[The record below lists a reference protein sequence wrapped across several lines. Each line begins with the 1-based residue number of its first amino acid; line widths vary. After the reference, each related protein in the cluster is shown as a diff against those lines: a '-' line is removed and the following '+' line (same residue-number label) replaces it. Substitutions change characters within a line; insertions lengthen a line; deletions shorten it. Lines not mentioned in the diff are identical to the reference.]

1 MTNRHELPCGIV
13 EDLLPSYVDG
23 LTGEESTEAVRA
35 HLEDCGACREKYQA
49 MSAAEE
55 RAAQIDAP
63 VVDAFAAW
71 NRRTLI
77 QILLAVAA
85 LAVLVIGAASLRT
98 YVWGT
103 PIRDYEYEVEWK
115 IQESGGLLDVI
126 IMPRDTDFR
135 LLGQWEEVTE
145 SDGSTA
151 YHFTGKKVRESFLN
165 RGSNSFGY
173 STNIPDGLHFY
184 VDDMLVWADGLEISG
199 ESRSLYRSCTP
210 YVGDPSA
217 LSPITFAVGIENG
230 VGMFNSELQTAAEP
244 YGWTLHFESYGSSN
258 LNREEMTRMNRKMR
272 GKAVQLLAAVGNLG
286 YVSWTYTDEDDVLHT
301 ETVTLEEA
309 NALLPTLAARYN
321 QRYGADWT
329 ARDSVKDYAD
339 SPESLEE
346 LRQLLELRD

>member
-1 MTNRHELPCGIV
+1 MTEKVHLTCGIV

-23 LTGEESTEAVRA
+23 LTGEESTEAVRE
-35 HLEDCGACREKYQA
+35 HLDRCEKCRKKYQA

-85 LAVLVIGAASLRT
+85 LAALVIGAASLRT

-103 PIRDYEYEVEWK
+103 PVHDYELEWRVWRHGGVVDIEVMPSNNQFTLIGGDWK
-115 IQESGGLLDVI
+115 
-126 IMPRDTDFR
+126 F
-135 LLGQWEEVTE
+135 EEE

-151 YHFTGKKVRESFLN
+151 YRFTGKKVRRSFLN
-165 RGSNSFGY
+165 RSYGGYGY
-173 STNIPDGLHFY
+173 STNVPDGVRFY
-184 VDDMLVWADGLEISG
+184 VDDILVWANGLEISD
-199 ESRSLYRSCTP
+199 ESRSLYHSCTP

-217 LSPITFAVGIENG
+217 LNPVTSAVGIENG
-230 VGMFNSELQTAAEP
+230 VGMFSSELQTAAEP

-258 LNREEMTRMNRKMR
+258 LNREEMTRMNRTMR
-272 GKAVQLLAAVGNLG
+272 GKAVQMLAAVDNLG
-286 YVSWTYTDEDDVLHT
+286 YVSWTYTDEDGVLHT

>member
-85 LAVLVIGAASLRT
+85 LAALVIGAASLRT

-103 PIRDYEYEVEWK
+103 PVHDYELEWRVWRH
-115 IQESGGLLDVI
+115 GGVVDIDV
-126 IMPRDTDFR
+126 MPSDNRFTLIDGDWKF
-135 LLGQWEEVTE
+135 EEE

-151 YHFTGKKVRESFLN
+151 YRFTGKKVRKSFLN
-165 RGSNSFGY
+165 RGSGGYGY
-173 STNIPDGLHFY
+173 STNVLDGVRFY
-184 VDDMLVWADGLEISG
+184 VDNTLVWADGLEISG
-199 ESRSLYRSCTP
+199 ESCSLYYSCTP

-217 LSPITFAVGIENG
+217 LNSVASALGIYEE
-230 VGMFNSELQTAAEP
+230 VGMYDNELQTAAEP